1 MTAYL
6 DPWELTTQTA
16 FVHRPVKPII
26 ILTAEELDR
35 MARDFREHPEWFKRE
50 R

>member
-6 DPWELTTQTA
+6 DPWDLTSEKP
-16 FVHRPVKPII
+16 FVHRPVRPVR
-26 ILTAEELDR
+26 ILPAEELDR